1 MDIRELRLFLHL
13 VESCHFGKT
22 AAAMYISPSTL
33 SRQIQRLEESLGH
46 PLFLRDNRTVQLTAA
61 GEQLKKFAQETVLQ
75 YQQLQ
80 HALNHQS
87 PSLTG
92 ELRLFCSV
100 TAAYSHLP
108 QILDQFRAEHP
119 QVEIKLTTGDAA
131 DAVEKVQSQ
140 DADLGIAGKPEKL
153 PDNVRFHQIGE
164 IPLSLI
170 APALPCPVRQQAVQ
184 PVPDWE
190 NIPFIIPEHGPSR
203 KRIDLWFKTH
213 RIQDPQIYATV
224 SGHEA
229 IVSMVALGCGI
240 ALIPNVVVEN
250 SPDAIRS
257 RILQLDNISMV
268 APFELGVCT
277 LNKRLHEPLIRA
289 FWQLLPRHPG

>member
-13 VESCHFGKT
+13 AESCHFGKT

-164 IPLSLI
+164 IPSDNRRYSRCPTGKIFRLSFRSMARHVNGLI
-170 APALPCPVRQQAVQ
+170 YGLKHTGFRIRRFMPRCPA
-184 PVPDWE
+184 
-190 NIPFIIPEHGPSR
+190 
-203 KRIDLWFKTH
+203 
-213 RIQDPQIYATV
+213 
-224 SGHEA
+224 
-229 IVSMVALGCGI
+229 M
-240 ALIPNVVVEN
+240 
-250 SPDAIRS
+250 
-257 RILQLDNISMV
+257 
-268 APFELGVCT
+268 
-277 LNKRLHEPLIRA
+277 KRLYRWWH
-289 FWQLLPRHPG
+289 

>member
-13 VESCHFGKT
+13 AESCHFGKT

-92 ELRLFCSV
+92 ITSVLFRHCRIQPS
-100 TAAYSHLP
+100 AADP
-108 QILDQFRAEHP
+108 RPVRAEHP

-250 SPDAIRS
+250 SRTQSAAGSCNSIIFRWL
-257 RILQLDNISMV
+257 R
-268 APFELGVCT
+268 
-277 LNKRLHEPLIRA
+277 RLSWASAH
-289 FWQLLPRHPG
+289 